1 LTEPATPVAK
11 LSHRQVLTVFAGLMT
26 GVLLAALDQTIVA
39 TALPTIVGE
48 LGGLE
53 HLSWVV
59 TAYLLT
65 STASSPLYGKIS
77 DLYGRRRVFQFAI
90 GVFLIGSTLAGLS
103 RNMVQLIAFRA
114 VQGLGAGGL
123 FVLSLTIVGDI
134 LSPRER
140 GRYQGY
146 IGSVF
151 AFASVAG
158 PLLGGLFTDHLSW
171 RWIFYINIPLG
182 AVALVVTSFA
192 LNLPFVRRPH
202 RIDYEGA
209 ALLVAAVSCL
219 LLVTVWGGTEY
230 PWDSPTVIGLG
241 VVGAGLLGLFVL
253 REHYA
258 AEPILPLR
266 LFRNRVFTLTGA
278 AAFILGLCM
287 LGGTIFL
294 PLFLQVVTGASAT
307 NSGLLLMPLTAG
319 IVTMS
324 ITTGQFIT
332 RTGRYK
338 FWPVLGSALMAGGM
352 FLLSRMD
359 ASASRLQSSL
369 FMLVLGLGL
378 GMVMQVLVIALQN
391 AVEYRD
397 LGIATSTNT
406 FFRSLGGAFGAALFG
421 AILSG
426 RLAYHLPR
434 LLPPASGTVDPALL
448 TGSPAM
454 IRTLP
459 PDVQSAVVEAFARS
473 IVGVFQWAIPLAVI
487 AFLLVL
493 AIPELPLRDTAYVGT
508 GPAVSGGRPEAPAEG
523 AGPD

>member
-1 LTEPATPVAK
+1 MTDSAAPAAK

-39 TALPTIVGE
+39 TALPTIAGE
-48 LGGLE
+48 LGGLDQ
-53 HLSWVV
+53 LTWVI
-59 TAYLLT
+59 TSYLLT

-77 DLYGRRRVFQFAI
+77 DLYGRRQVFQFAI
-90 GVFLIGSTLAGLS
+90 VVFLLGSALAGVS
-103 RNMVQLIAFRA
+103 RSMTQLIAFRA

-123 FVLSLTIVGDI
+123 FVMSLTIVGDI

-171 RWIFYINIPLG
+171 RWIFYINLPLG
-182 AVALVVTSFA
+182 AIALVVTSFA
-192 LNLPFVRRPH
+192 LNLAFVRRPH

-209 ALLVAAVSCL
+209 ALLVAGVSCL

-230 PWDSPTVIGLG
+230 PWGSPAIVGLG
-241 VVGAGLLGLFVL
+241 VGGTILMGLFVL

-258 AEPILPLR
+258 REPILPLR
-266 LFRNRVFTLTGA
+266 LFRNRVFNLTSGA
-278 AAFILGLCM
+278 GFILGLCM

-294 PLFLQVVTGASAT
+294 PLFLQVSTGASAT
-307 NSGLLLMPLTAG
+307 NSGLLLMPMTAG
-319 IVTMS
+319 VVTMS
-324 ITTGQFIT
+324 ITSGQLIT

-338 FWPVLGSALMAGGM
+338 FWPVVGTVFMAGGM
-352 FLLSRMD
+352 LLLSRMD
-359 ASASRLQSSL
+359 VSTSRLQSSL

-391 AVEYRD
+391 AVEQRD

-406 FFRSLGGAFGAALFG
+406 FFRSLGGAFGSALFG

-434 LLPPASGTVDPALL
+434 LLPPGANAIDPDLL

-459 PDVQSAVVEAFARS
+459 PAVQTAVGEAFARS
-473 IVGVFQWAIPLAVI
+473 IVSVFRWAVPFAVVC
-487 AFLLVL
+487 FLLAL
-493 AIPELPLRDTAYVGT
+493 AIPEHPLRDTAYVGARAASPERPGRSGE
-508 GPAVSGGRPEAPAEG
+508 GPGTL
-523 AGPD
+523 

>member
-1 LTEPATPVAK
+1 LTEPAAPTAPFAK
-11 LSHRQVLTVFAGLMT
+11 LSHRQVLVVFSGLMT
-26 GVLLAALDQTIVA
+26 GILLAALDQTIVA

-48 LGGLE
+48 LGGLD
-53 HLSWVV
+53 HLAWVV

-90 GVFLIGSTLAGLS
+90 VVFLIGSALAGIS
-103 RNMVQLIAFRA
+103 RSMNQLIAFRA

-123 FVLSLTIVGDI
+123 FVLSLTIIGDI

-146 IGSVF
+146 IGAVF

-171 RWIFYINIPLG
+171 RWIFYINLPIG

-209 ALLVAAVSCL
+209 ALLVAGVSCL
-219 LLVTVWGGTEY
+219 LLVTVWGGTQY
-230 PWDSPTVIGLG
+230 PWGSPAIAGLG
-241 VVGAGLLGLFVL
+241 VGGAVLTGLFLL
-253 REHYA
+253 REHKA

-266 LFRNRVFTLTGA
+266 LFRNRVFSLTGGA
-278 AAFILGLCM
+278 SFVLGLCM
-287 LGGTIFL
+287 LGGAIFL
-294 PLFLQVVTGASAT
+294 PLFLQVATGASAT
-307 NSGLLLMPLTAG
+307 NSGLLILPLTAG

-324 ITTGQFIT
+324 ITTGRLIT

-338 FWPVLGSALMAGGM
+338 HWPIIGSTFMIAGLY
-352 FLLSRMD
+352 LLSRMD
-359 ASASRLQSSL
+359 TSTSRLQSSL
-369 FMLVLGLGL
+369 FMLVVGLGL
-378 GMVMQVLVIALQN
+378 GMVMQVLIIALQN

-421 AILSG
+421 AILSA

-434 LLPPASGTVDPALL
+434 LLPPEAGTVDPALIS
-448 TGSPAM
+448 GSPAM
-454 IRTLP
+454 MRTLP
-459 PDVQSAVVEAFARS
+459 PQVQSAVAEAFARS
-473 IVGVFQWAIPLAVI
+473 LASVFRWAIPFAVI
-487 AFLLVL
+487 SLLL
-493 AIPELPLRDTAYVGT
+493 ALALPELPLRDTAHIGAASAARKPPES
-508 GPAVSGGRPEAPAEG
+508 PAAQER
-523 AGPD
+523 